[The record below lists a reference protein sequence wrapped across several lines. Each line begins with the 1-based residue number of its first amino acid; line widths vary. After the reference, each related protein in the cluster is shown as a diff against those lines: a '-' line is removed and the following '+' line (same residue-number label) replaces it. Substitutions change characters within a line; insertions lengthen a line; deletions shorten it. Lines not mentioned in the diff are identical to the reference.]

1 MKKLIS
7 VINIIVFMFI
17 TGCGFKVINNNQL
30 KEFSIADI
38 TTTGDKKINFNIR
51 NKLLFNS
58 KDNARKLIK
67 IKLNTTKNKSIKE
80 KNIKNEIT
88 KYEIVINVKVEF
100 NVVMKNDFKNI
111 TVSKSGD
118 YSVAEQYSQTLNNEK
133 NLIEYLSEDIA
144 EEILGELAL
153 KLNDI

>member
-1 MKKLIS
+1 
-7 VINIIVFMFI
+7 
-17 TGCGFKVINNNQL
+17 
-30 KEFSIADI
+30 
-38 TTTGDKKINFNIR
+38 
-51 NKLLFNS
+51 
-58 KDNARKLIK
+58 
-67 IKLNTTKNKSIKE
+67 
-80 KNIKNEIT
+80 
-88 KYEIVINVKVEF
+88 
-100 NVVMKNDFKNI
+100 MKNDFKNI

>member
-118 YSVAEQYSQTLNNEK
+118 YSVAEQYSQTLNNE
-133 NLIEYLSEDIA
+133 NHYLPLYTSIYFSEVP
-144 EEILGELAL
+144 
-153 KLNDI
+153 K

>member
-7 VINIIVFMFI
+7 VINILVFLFL
-17 TGCGFKVINNNQL
+17 TSCGFKVINNNQL

-38 TTTGDKKINFNIR
+38 TTTGDKKINYNIR

-58 KDNARKLIK
+58 KDNAKKLIN
-67 IKLNTTKNKSIKE
+67 IKLNTTKNKSVKE
-80 KNIKNEIT
+80 RNIKNEIT

-100 NVVMKNDFKNI
+100 NVLMKNNFKNI
-111 TVSKSGD
+111 TVSKSAD

>member
-7 VINIIVFMFI
+7 VINILVFLFL
-17 TGCGFKVINNNQL
+17 TSCGFKMINNNQL

-38 TTTGDKKINFNIR
+38 TTTGDKKINYNIR

-58 KDNARKLIK
+58 KDNAKKLIN
-67 IKLNTTKNKSIKE
+67 IKLNTTKNKSVKE
-80 KNIKNEIT
+80 RNIKNEIT

-100 NVVMKNDFKNI
+100 NVLMKNNFKNI
-111 TVSKSGD
+111 TVSKSAD

-144 EEILGELAL
+144 EEILSELAL

>member
-1 MKKLIS
+1 
-7 VINIIVFMFI
+7 MFI

>member
-7 VINIIVFMFI
+7 VINILVFLFL
-17 TGCGFKVINNNQL
+17 TSCGFKVINNNQL

-111 TVSKSGD
+111 TVSKSAD

-144 EEILGELAL
+144 EEILSELAL

>member
-67 IKLNTTKNKSIKE
+67 IKLNTTKNK
-80 KNIKNEIT
+80 
-88 KYEIVINVKVEF
+88 
-100 NVVMKNDFKNI
+100 
-111 TVSKSGD
+111 
-118 YSVAEQYSQTLNNEK
+118 
-133 NLIEYLSEDIA
+133 
-144 EEILGELAL
+144 
-153 KLNDI
+153 

>member
-7 VINIIVFMFI
+7 VINILVFLFL
-17 TGCGFKVINNNQL
+17 TSCGFKMINNNQL

-38 TTTGDKKINFNIR
+38 TTTGDKKINYNIR

-58 KDNARKLIK
+58 KDNAKKLIN
-67 IKLNTTKNKSIKE
+67 IKLNTTKNKSVKE
-80 KNIKNEIT
+80 RNIKNEIT

-100 NVVMKNDFKNI
+100 NVLMKNNFKNI
-111 TVSKSGD
+111 TVSKSAD

>member
-7 VINIIVFMFI
+7 VINILVFLFL
-17 TGCGFKVINNNQL
+17 TSCGFKVINNNQL

-38 TTTGDKKINFNIR
+38 TTTGDKKINYNIR

-58 KDNARKLIK
+58 KDNAKKLIN
-67 IKLNTTKNKSIKE
+67 IKLNTTKNKSVKE
-80 KNIKNEIT
+80 RNIKNEIT

-100 NVVMKNDFKNI
+100 NVLMKNNFKNI
-111 TVSKSGD
+111 TISKSAD

-144 EEILGELAL
+144 EEILSELAL

>member
-133 NLIEYLSEDIA
+133 NLIEYLYEDIA

>member
-1 MKKLIS
+1 
-7 VINIIVFMFI
+7 
-17 TGCGFKVINNNQL
+17 VINNNQL

>member
-7 VINIIVFMFI
+7 VINILVFLFL
-17 TGCGFKVINNNQL
+17 TSCGFKVINNNQL

-38 TTTGDKKINFNIR
+38 TTTGDKKINYNIR

-58 KDNARKLIK
+58 KDNAKKLIN
-67 IKLNTTKNKSIKE
+67 IKLNTTKNKSVKE
-80 KNIKNEIT
+80 RNIKNEIT

-100 NVVMKNDFKNI
+100 NVLMKNNFKNI
-111 TVSKSGD
+111 TVSKSAD

-144 EEILGELAL
+144 EEILSELAL

>member
-7 VINIIVFMFI
+7 VINILVFLFL
-17 TGCGFKVINNNQL
+17 TSCGFKVINNNQL

>member
-1 MKKLIS
+1 
-7 VINIIVFMFI
+7 MFI

-38 TTTGDKKINFNIR
+38 TTTGDKKINYNIR

-58 KDNARKLIK
+58 KDNAKKLIN
-67 IKLNTTKNKSIKE
+67 IKLNTTKNKSVKE
-80 KNIKNEIT
+80 RNIKNEIT

-100 NVVMKNDFKNI
+100 NVLMKNNFKNI
-111 TVSKSGD
+111 TVSKSAD

-144 EEILGELAL
+144 EEILSELAL